1 MIIGDLFHSLLVSA
15 ELPNAS
21 AAAKLTMP
29 AVNKKPAKTQTRPPP
44 KVNKKHAKK
53 QTNRPPA
60 KVNKKPA
67 KKQTIRPPAKVNK
80 KPAIEHLCHPQTMKQ
95 LEHQKLLDCQRMLE
109 NQAFRQLML
118 VWKDAETAEAPLGTW
133 PMYVIKFTAKD
144 TAVVISPIKYQV
156 DIPPPDNAASE
167 EEVDLE
173 ESEEEQSGG
182 DIDCG

>member
-1 MIIGDLFHSLLVSA
+1 MKRL
-15 ELPNAS
+15 
-21 AAAKLTMP
+21 
-29 AVNKKPAKTQTRPPP
+29 KPAKTQTRLPP

-109 NQAFRQLML
+109 NLAFRQLML

-156 DIPPPDNAASE
+156 DIPPPDKASSD

-173 ESEEEQSGG
+173 ESESEEVGG
-182 DIDCG
+182 DDEDSKSCHN